1 MKMISKFLT
10 MGWTYQSRAIT
21 EISDMPEGTIGFI
34 YKITNGETGQYYIGK
49 KSLYSH
55 RTLPPLKGY
64 KRKRKVIKESKW
76 VDYRSSNPS
85 VQLWFHSNEMA
96 LEQEPRG
103 EINDTLELKI
113 LRFCKTKKALTYY
126 ETEELFQNKVLEDEL
141 SLNDNIL
148 GKFFRKDLDI

>member
-1 MKMISKFLT
+1 MTSRFLT
-10 MGWTYQSRAIT
+10 MGWTYQSKPIT

-76 VDYRSSNPS
+76 VDYRSSNAK
-85 VQLWFHSNEMA
+85 VQLWFHENEA
-96 LEQEPRG
+96 AKLEDNREK
-103 EINDTLELKI
+103 INDSLELKI
-113 LRFCKTKKALTYY
+113 LRLCSTPKSLTYY
-126 ETEELFQNKVLEDEL
+126 EVQELFLHRVLEDEL

-148 GKFFRKDLDI
+148 GKFFRKDLL

>member
-1 MKMISKFLT
+1 MISRFLT
-10 MGWTYQSRAIT
+10 MGWTYNGRSIT

-113 LRFCKTKKALTYY
+113 LRFCKSKKSLTYY
-126 ETEELFQNKVLEDEL
+126 ELQEQFSHNVLADEL
-141 SLNDNIL
+141 SLNDNLL
-148 GKFFRKDLDI
+148 GKFFRKDLEN

>member
-1 MKMISKFLT
+1 MISRFLT
-10 MGWTYQSRAIT
+10 MSWTYNGRAIT

-64 KRKRKVIKESKW
+64 KRKRKVVKESKW

-103 EINDTLELKI
+103 QINDTLELKI
-113 LRFCKTKKALTYY
+113 LRFCKSKKSLTYY
-126 ETEELFQNKVLEDEL
+126 ELQEQFSHNVLADEL
-141 SLNDNIL
+141 SLNDNLL
-148 GKFFRKDLDI
+148 GKFFRKDLEN

>member
-1 MKMISKFLT
+1 MT
-10 MGWTYQSRAIT
+10 WTYQGRPIT

-34 YKITNGETGQYYIGK
+34 YKIINHQTGEYYIGK
-49 KSLYSH
+49 KSLYAK

-76 VDYRSSNPS
+76 IDYRSSNTQ
-85 VQLWFHSNEMA
+85 VQLWFH
-96 LEQEPRG
+96 EQEAARLSG
-103 EINDTLELKI
+103 NHKNINDTLELKI
-113 LRFCKTKKALTYY
+113 LRFCSTPKSLTYY
-126 ETEELFQNKVLEDEL
+126 EVEELFQNRVLEDKL